1 MNNSPEKQLNLYGLK
16 KNFNELVY
24 LYDQKKLPNKIL
36 LSGQKGIGKCTLAYH
51 LVNYILSK
59 EEDFSYNLDQ
69 NIINEK
75 NRSFKL
81 IQNKSSLNFILIDIL
96 SGKKKIDISQ
106 IRDLISNLNKSSLN
120 TKPRLIL
127 IDNIQYLNI
136 NAVNALLKVIEEPNE
151 NIFFILINSINN
163 LIPTL
168 KSRCLDFKISLS
180 NYNSIEICNKLLQK
194 NISDL
199 INKELLDYYI
209 SPGKIINLIKFSE
222 ENSIDLKE
230 IELKEFLLLII
241 EKGYHKKDDSIKNIF
256 YELFELF
263 LINNISLQ
271 YQNFYHDFIYQFNDM
286 KKYNLDDEIL
296 LMKIKN
302 EILNG

>member
-96 SGKKKIDISQ
+96 PGKKKIDISQ
-106 IRDLISNLNKSSLN
+106 IRDLISSLNKSSLN

-136 NAVNALLKVIEEPNE
+136 NAVSALLKVIEEPNE
-151 NIFFILINSINN
+151 NIFFILINSTNN
-163 LIPTL
+163 LVSTL

-180 NYNSIEICNKLLQK
+180 NNNSIEICNKLLQK

-296 LMKIKN
+296 LMKIKK
-302 EILNG
+302 ELLNG

>member
-151 NIFFILINSINN
+151 NIFFILINSTNN
-163 LIPTL
+163 LVPTL

-180 NYNSIEICNKLLQK
+180 NNNSIEICNKLLQK

-209 SPGKIINLIKFSE
+209 SPGKIINLIKFSD
-222 ENSIDLKE
+222 ENSINLKK

-241 EKGYHKKDDSIKNIF
+241 QKGYHKKDDSIKNIF

-296 LMKIKN
+296 LMKIKK
-302 EILNG
+302 ELLNG

>member
-151 NIFFILINSINN
+151 NIFFILINSTNN
-163 LIPTL
+163 LVPTL

-180 NYNSIEICNKLLQK
+180 NNNSIDICNKLLQK

-296 LMKIKN
+296 LMKIKK

>member
-16 KNFNELVY
+16 KNFNELVC

-136 NAVNALLKVIEEPNE
+136 NAVSALLKVIEEPNE

-180 NYNSIEICNKLLQK
+180 NNNSIEICNKLLQK

-296 LMKIKN
+296 LMKIKK
-302 EILNG
+302 ELLNG